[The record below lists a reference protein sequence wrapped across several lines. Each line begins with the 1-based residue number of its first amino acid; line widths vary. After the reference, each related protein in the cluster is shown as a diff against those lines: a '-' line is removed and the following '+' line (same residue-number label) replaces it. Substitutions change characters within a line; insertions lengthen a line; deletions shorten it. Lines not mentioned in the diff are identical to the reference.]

1 MGKTLLGKAL
11 ARAVG
16 GTFQRVQATPD
27 LLPGELTGVSVFSRR
42 SPLCWS
48 HGGGP
53 GHGGRRDPS
62 PALPVLRGRHPE
74 PLRAGGGSAGPLRRG
89 DREYTVVSRRPV
101 VTEAV
106 LRNSEASAV
115 VPELVAQRCTGLGA
129 APSRVG
135 GPGPARDGRGSHH
148 LRQGSG
154 PRGTDGGQH
163 PLLARRPVASGRR
176 PRRGPVPLRGPPRLL
191 RADRVQ
197 PALISHLDRRLPEPP
212 PWPASRRSAPPSG
225 GTGGRAR
232 RSGSTP
238 PACPVAGPTPVW
250 TRGAEADRA
259 AVERIVEEAARLRCP

>member
-1 MGKTLLGKAL
+1 MDGVTRPLPSPFFVVATQNPFEQVEG
-11 ARAVG
+11 
-16 GTFQRVQATPD
+16 QRD
-27 LLPGELTGVSVFSRR
+27 RFGVVIENTR
-42 SPLCWS
+42 WS
-48 HGGGP
+48 A
-53 GHGGRRDPS
+53 GGRWSPRPS
-62 PALPVLRGRHPE
+62 CGTA
-74 PLRAGGGSAGPLRRG
+74 
-89 DREYTVVSRRPV
+89 RP
-101 VTEAV
+101 
-106 LRNSEASAV
+106 
-115 VPELVAQRCTGLGA
+115 
-129 APSRVG
+129 APSSPSSSPSAALGWAPRPPGSG

-232 RSGSTP
+232 RSGEYATSLP
-238 PACPVAGPTPVW
+238 
-250 TRGAEADRA
+250 RGGAD
-259 AVERIVEEAARLRCP
+259 ARLDTWRRGRPGRGRADCRGGGPSTLSLRARVAQLADAMHSKCIVLRDMWVRVPPRAPTAASILRGRIAGRNVR